1 MLIKLSN
8 IEIFGYHGLYKLE
21 KEKGQKFLV
30 NLHYETV
37 LKSNLDNINETLD
50 YVDILE
56 YLVKEFNSKRYNL
69 LESLAKNLSIGIKRR
84 FDIKF
89 LKLSITK
96 VNPKLNNEKVTIQGI
111 TVEIEEKS

>member
-8 IEIFGYHGLYKLE
+8 IEIFGYHGVYKLE

-30 NLHYETV
+30 NLEYKTV
-37 LKSNLDNINETLD
+37 LKNNVDNINTTVD
-50 YVDILE
+50 YVDIIE

-69 LESLAKNLSIGIKRR
+69 LESLAENLSIAIKRR
-84 FDIKF
+84 FDINF

-96 VNPKLNNEKVTIQGI
+96 INPKLNNEKVTIKGI